1 MYRNDNE
8 ITNRE
13 GSPSTWPSFARGST
27 ARLNGA
33 KKRENKK
40 ISNFAE
46 ARITSTF
53 VDEANMD
60 LKGDVESH
68 GLDTHER
75 GKGRDGNKEKPA
87 KADVEGKTAQ
97 AKAKNV
103 EHADG
108 GSDEGDEFNSAG
120 TKVEDDKN
128 MKASNSQ
135 EERIS

>member
-1 MYRNDNE
+1 M
-8 ITNRE
+8 
-13 GSPSTWPSFARGST
+13 
-27 ARLNGA
+27 
-33 KKRENKK
+33 
-40 ISNFAE
+40 
-46 ARITSTF
+46 
-53 VDEANMD
+53 
-60 LKGDVESH
+60 
-68 GLDTHER
+68 HER

-135 EERIS
+135 EERISEGGRLGEKKDGALEKVKNGKATNEGGAGGGEAPAEERNRVEDDRKKE